1 MNSLKTLLYFFLICV
16 SLFSCKKKDNSTAV
30 IKKNLVQA
38 VYASGKIY
46 PINYYKVIAKFPGYI
61 SSIYVKAGQLV
72 KAGDTLAIIK
82 NESIQVNTDIAL
94 NNSQMATRIS
104 DNLMRSAASDYSS
117 AIAKFDLDSINYL
130 RYDNLFKN
138 GAISRMQTD
147 QAKTQFEISKQN
159 LIKTKNNYQSI
170 KDKAITDA
178 ENASLNY
185 KAANSNLNDYVLKA
199 EKSGKIYNTD
209 VEIGELVNSNKV
221 LFEIGNS
228 NLFEVELSIDETD
241 INFIKQ
247 GQQILFT
254 IDAFGEQIFKG
265 SVKEIYPSISNVNR
279 TSKVIAE
286 IEQNAQIISGLS
298 AEANI
303 IIQEK
308 KNTLIIPREFLIN
321 NTFIKLKDSDQLTKI
336 KTGISDLENIEV
348 LEGINENDIIVKP

>member
-1 MNSLKTLLYFFLICV
+1 M
-16 SLFSCKKKDNSTAV
+16 
-30 IKKNLVQA
+30 
-38 VYASGKIY
+38 
-46 PINYYKVIAKFPGYI
+46 
-61 SSIYVKAGQLV
+61 
-72 KAGDTLAIIK
+72 
-82 NESIQVNTDIAL
+82 
-94 NNSQMATRIS
+94 
-104 DNLMRSAASDYSS
+104 
-117 AIAKFDLDSINYL
+117 
-130 RYDNLFKN
+130 
-138 GAISRMQTD
+138 
-147 QAKTQFEISKQN
+147 
-159 LIKTKNNYQSI
+159 
-170 KDKAITDA
+170 
-178 ENASLNY
+178 
-185 KAANSNLNDYVLKA
+185 
-199 EKSGKIYNTD
+199 
-209 VEIGELVNSNKV
+209 
-221 LFEIGNS
+221 
-228 NLFEVELSIDETD
+228 D

>member
-1 MNSLKTLLYFFLICV
+1 
-16 SLFSCKKKDNSTAV
+16 
-30 IKKNLVQA
+30 
-38 VYASGKIY
+38 
-46 PINYYKVIAKFPGYI
+46 
-61 SSIYVKAGQLV
+61 
-72 KAGDTLAIIK
+72 
-82 NESIQVNTDIAL
+82 
-94 NNSQMATRIS
+94 MATRIS